1 MKKLLSVSLATLAFA
16 AVADYQPVTV
26 GVTAIPTTTKNT
38 IVAVPYSV
46 IGSNEAIAPSNL
58 VKSANLPAD
67 TMLYV
72 FNGTSYYAWKRSSAG
87 TWIAP
92 DIAGTQKIDGVS
104 ISAGTDSVKLNK
116 GSAFWIV
123 LAGDGPYS
131 TTIYVYGDGVSPAT
145 TSTVSAGANL
155 VANPTASEA
164 NISVTPTPAAGDQV
178 LVPSGDD
185 VVRYTYK
192 TSRSGSSV
200 WRCDGAETPL
210 PSVPAGK
217 GIWYV
222 RASGAADATITW
234 TAKNN

>member
-1 MKKLLSVSLATLAFA
+1 MKKLLSVSVAALAFA
-16 AVADYQPVTV
+16 AVADYTPITV
-26 GVTAIPTTTKNT
+26 GVTAVATDTKNT
-38 IVAVPYSV
+38 IVAVPYSA
-46 IGSNEAIAPSNL
+46 IGSNEAIAPNDL
-58 VKSANLPAD
+58 VKSANLPEN

-87 TWIAP
+87 TWVVP
-92 DIAGTQKIDGVS
+92 DLVGTETINGVD
-104 ISAGTDSVKLNK
+104 ISAGTSTVKLNK
-116 GSAFWIV
+116 GSALWVV
-123 LAGDGPYS
+123 LPNAESYS
-131 TTIYVYGDGVSPAT
+131 ATIYVYGDGVSPAT

-164 NISVTPTPAAGDQV
+164 NISVTPAVGDQV

-192 TSRSGSSV
+192 TSRSGTSA
-200 WRCDGAETPL
+200 WRCDGAAVSL
-210 PSVPAGK
+210 PSISAGK

>member
-92 DIAGTQKIDGVS
+92 DIAGTPKIDGVS
-104 ISAGTDSVKLNK
+104 ISAGTDSVTLDK

-131 TTIYVYGDGVSPAT
+131 TTIYVYGNGVSPAT
-145 TSTVSAGANL
+145 TSTVKAGANL

-164 NISVTPTPAAGDQV
+164 NISVTPAVGDQV

-192 TSRSGSSV
+192 TSRSGTSD
-200 WRCDGAETPL
+200 WRCDGAAVSL
-210 PSVPAGK
+210 PSISAGK